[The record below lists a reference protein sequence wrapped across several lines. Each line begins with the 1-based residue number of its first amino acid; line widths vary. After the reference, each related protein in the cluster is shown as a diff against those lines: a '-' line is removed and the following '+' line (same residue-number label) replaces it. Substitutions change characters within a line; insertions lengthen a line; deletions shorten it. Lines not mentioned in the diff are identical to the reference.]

1 MWGMVMKPNNCRFL
15 STVLFASLL
24 VSVVP
29 ANAQQKQ
36 TRSRPNSLAKSG
48 YNIAAETVLDGT
60 VLKYIEHSSAPPL
73 GAHLTVQT
81 ASGPVDVH
89 IGDANFLKLNN
100 FSIAEGASIRVVGQS
115 RPFGNGSMFFARIL
129 QQGNQT
135 LAVRSTNG
143 MPLWRAGARGQLP
156 GAQGLQAQR
165 GVR

>member
-1 MWGMVMKPNNCRFL
+1 MRPNDYRFLGTILFTSLLL
-15 STVLFASLL
+15 STVF
-24 VSVVP
+24 

-36 TRSRPNSLAKSG
+36 IRSRLNTSANTG
-48 YNIAAETVLDGT
+48 YNLATETTLEGT
-60 VLKYIEHSSAPPL
+60 VLKYTENSSVPPL

-100 FSIAEGASIRVVGQS
+100 FPIAEGASIRVVGQS
-115 RPFGNGSMFFARIL
+115 RPFGKGAMFFARIL
-129 QQGNQT
+129 QHGNQA

-156 GAQGLQAQR
+156 SAQSLPAQR
-165 GVR
+165 GAR